1 MAEGHSV
8 HHSLKQAK
16 INPKHPRQSSQKNKT
31 ETQSTMT
38 ASKTAL
44 RKSTQNTE
52 HALEENKNRD
62 QSAQRKQPQ
71 MQVYSARIL

>member
-1 MAEGHSV
+1 LTEGHSV

-16 INPKHPRQSSQKNKT
+16 IHPKHPRQSAQQNKT
-31 ETQSTMT
+31 ETQSTT
-38 ASKTAL
+38 PASKTAF

-62 QSAQRKQPQ
+62 KSAQREQPQ
-71 MQVYSARIL
+71 TQAHSARIL